1 MQTHFE
7 SLSIENNQS
16 KETKTLIIKLLISL
30 FFNIALQIAMISL
43 AVGYKNTFPNE
54 RPSLWSFWLIKAGVL
69 MLFQIPLLLTYKL
82 RPFEQKR
89 NKKVY
94 VIYSLILTLFAVAF
108 WLGYAHF
115 SWYK

>member
-54 RPSLWSFWLIKAGVL
+54 RPSFWSWWLIKAGVVV
-69 MLFQIPLLLTYKL
+69 LFHIPIVLAYKI
-82 RPFEQKR
+82 RPLEQKGH
-89 NKKVY
+89 KKVY
-94 VIYSLILTLFAVAF
+94 IIISLIFTVLVAAY